1 MAATKSKSSKAKKT
15 SKTNGSKKVAGKTPR
30 AESKMA
36 KVRAM
41 MQRASG
47 CTRAQ
52 ILELTGWR
60 AVSPQQ
66 IAEKAGLKIKL
77 EKVEGKP
84 TVYRA

>member
-41 MQRASG
+41 IHLAP
-47 CTRAQ
+47 
-52 ILELTGWR
+52 
-60 AVSPQQ
+60 AVGVVLCRGTCRLVVPGE
-66 IAEKAGLKIKL
+66 ADRERL
-77 EKVEGKP
+77 V
-84 TVYRA
+84 VF